1 MQPIFPKD
9 GIDPRKKDKPWALEY
24 CRAAWQSFSSG
35 GWNSLYSNRNKY
47 RELTDYALSKQSISR
62 YKKVLKADESP
73 DPSYSN
79 MNWQP
84 FAILTKFRELALSI
98 TKRSDYDI
106 LATPID
112 PKSQGEIKR
121 YFKEQEAKIRLREE
135 LKKVAPEMV
144 DISPVRQK
152 ENEPADLEE
161 LEIQKMYS
169 FKHQLA
175 TEMEQWMQQVFLMN
189 NMDQTRAE
197 VKRCLFDYG
206 IGGVKEYVD
215 QDGIIKV
222 RAVNPANMI
231 CSRVT
236 RRDFKDAEF
245 IGEIIEVNLQ
255 DLAEMCNGELTEEEL
270 KDVAAKAVNGESAFN
285 GINLWAQ
292 SNMRD
297 AKVRVLDLEWLS
309 YNPLSYE
316 ESIDKY
322 GNRHLT
328 RTSPDKG
335 AKTKLVKVV
344 YKAKWIMGTDYVFGF
359 GLVTNMKRKRSA
371 LQETSLSFHLFG
383 PNFDYFDMSCVGK
396 VEQSMNVVDNINLA
410 YYRLQH
416 VVAKAKPKG
425 IMIEVGALEDVPIGK
440 GGQQFTAKDLIDVYE
455 STGNVYYRLK
465 DMEGN
470 VSNYRPITELEGGIG
485 AQAQE
490 YFSIIQQNIQ
500 LLRDVIGLNEVTDSF
515 AGQRTYSAA
524 VNAGIEATNN
534 SLYGIL
540 EADREIMQSLS
551 ESISLRIQSVARSGN
566 VNKTYLYS
574 LGKPTLDFMSQGNL
588 QLSSIEFGIFLDP
601 VPTPDERAAFKM
613 RLEKFIDA
621 GQVDIDDAIMIES
634 LRSLKTANAI
644 LAYKVRKKRERAEQQ
659 AMAMQQQNAQ
669 VQQQSAMIA
678 EEEKRKTLQ
687 LEYQLKM
694 ELLNAEIQ
702 KAMAVEQM
710 RLEAEFVKNKMI
722 ADASLTNEQLRAES
736 KEYIAETMAAVRK
749 ESRNPAQVASDTL
762 K

>member
-1 MQPIFPKD
+1 
-9 GIDPRKKDKPWALEY
+9 
-24 CRAAWQSFSSG
+24 
-35 GWNSLYSNRNKY
+35 
-47 RELTDYALSKQSISR
+47 
-62 YKKVLKADESP
+62 
-73 DPSYSN
+73 
-79 MNWQP
+79 
-84 FAILTKFRELALSI
+84 
-98 TKRSDYDI
+98 
-106 LATPID
+106 
-112 PKSQGEIKR
+112 
-121 YFKEQEAKIRLREE
+121 
-135 LKKVAPEMV
+135 
-144 DISPVRQK
+144 
-152 ENEPADLEE
+152 
-161 LEIQKMYS
+161 
-169 FKHQLA
+169 
-175 TEMEQWMQQVFLMN
+175 
-189 NMDQTRAE
+189 
-197 VKRCLFDYG
+197 
-206 IGGVKEYVD
+206 
-215 QDGIIKV
+215 
-222 RAVNPANMI
+222 
-231 CSRVT
+231 
-236 RRDFKDAEF
+236 
-245 IGEIIEVNLQ
+245 
-255 DLAEMCNGELTEEEL
+255 
-270 KDVAAKAVNGESAFN
+270 
-285 GINLWAQ
+285 
-292 SNMRD
+292 
-297 AKVRVLDLEWLS
+297 
-309 YNPLSYE
+309 
-316 ESIDKY
+316 
-322 GNRHLT
+322 
-328 RTSPDKG
+328 
-335 AKTKLVKVV
+335 
-344 YKAKWIMGTDYVFGF
+344 
-359 GLVTNMKRKRSA
+359 MKRKRSA

-551 ESISLRIQSVARSGN
+551 ESISLRIQSIARSGN

-588 QLSSIEFGIFLDP
+588 QLSSIEFGIYLDP